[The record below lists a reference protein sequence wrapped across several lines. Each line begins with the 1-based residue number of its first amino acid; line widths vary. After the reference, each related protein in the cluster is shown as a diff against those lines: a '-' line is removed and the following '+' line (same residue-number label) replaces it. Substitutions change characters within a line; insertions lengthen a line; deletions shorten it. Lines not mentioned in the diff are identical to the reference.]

1 MRGKKLVSISFII
14 ITITLL
20 SRILG
25 FVREETIAYFFGTT
39 FVSDAMKIATY
50 IPFTIS
56 HLLVAGILSAVFIPV
71 FTDFLVEK
79 KEDEMWEVFNTLF
92 NTIVIIFLILS
103 VIFFIF
109 SRQVVYIMA
118 PHASED
124 MLKLATLMFKILIPQ
139 MLILGIATLFTG
151 LHNTYESFTIPAI
164 GGFLYNFSVVIL
176 LIIGVP
182 LFGPM
187 AIVYGALFGS
197 IAQLLIQLPFVIK
210 KGWRYKFILNL
221 KNPYVKK
228 IGLLSIPILIN
239 STFAY
244 ITPIFEKSI
253 GSSFG
258 EGAISSL
265 DYAYKVSQLPLGL
278 FALAIALVI
287 YPTLSQLVA
296 RKEIDRL
303 GRTLN
308 FGLRFILYLML
319 PSALGLILL
328 SFPIIRLLFQQ
339 GEFTVNSS
347 KTVSMLLSFYSI
359 GLPFWG
365 MTALLNRAF
374 YSFKDTTTP
383 VIISL
388 ITIFI
393 QISLYFIN
401 SRILGLKGIP
411 LAASIAAIVQFV
423 LLYIFIKKKVTTL
436 SILDFIKRFLYIL
449 IYSVIMSSLALYA
462 SNYFEKNG
470 FTLTKKGQIIQVF
483 SAIVISILVYFV
495 LIYIRDYKDLKKE
508 LKNIRGGI
516 DRNE

>member
-1 MRGKKLVSISFII
+1 M
-14 ITITLL
+14 
-20 SRILG
+20 
-25 FVREETIAYFFGTT
+25 
-39 FVSDAMKIATY
+39 D
-50 IPFTIS
+50 
-56 HLLVAGILSAVFIPV
+56 
-71 FTDFLVEK
+71 
-79 KEDEMWEVFNTLF
+79 
-92 NTIVIIFLILS
+92 
-103 VIFFIF
+103 
-109 SRQVVYIMA
+109 
-118 PHASED
+118 
-124 MLKLATLMFKILIPQ
+124 
-139 MLILGIATLFTG
+139 
-151 LHNTYESFTIPAI
+151 
-164 GGFLYNFSVVIL
+164 
-176 LIIGVP
+176 
-182 LFGPM
+182 
-187 AIVYGALFGS
+187 
-197 IAQLLIQLPFVIK
+197 
-210 KGWRYKFILNL
+210 L

-253 GSSFG
+253 ASSFG

-303 GRTLN
+303 GKTLN

-365 MTALLNRAF
+365 MTALLNRTF

-401 SRILGLKGIP
+401 SRIFGLKGIP
-411 LAASIAAIVQFV
+411 LAASIAAIVQFI

-449 IYSVIMSSLALYA
+449 IYSVIMSSVALYT

-470 FTLTKKGQIIQVF
+470 FALTKKGQIIQVF
-483 SAIVISILVYFV
+483 SAIAVSIVVYLV